1 MFRRLIAA
9 LAILAF
15 AVSYLPAGI
24 GWCAAT
30 EPMSCC
36 NGKMC
41 PMLHHHSAAAKH
53 ADCGMLNMDDAS
65 APTQNSSSTMC
76 SCPGQREIHYV
87 AAMLY
92 VLASPP
98 SQLSA
103 IAVPSPRALSS
114 AAPATPFFEIA
125 PPPPRSTPA

>member
-36 NGKMC
+36 TGKMC
-41 PMLHHHSAAAKH
+41 PMLHHHAAAAKH
-53 ADCGMLNMDDAS
+53 PDCGMPDMNDEAN
-65 APTQNSSSTMC
+65 APQNSGATMC

-87 AAMLY
+87 AAL
-92 VLASPP
+92 VFLLAAPPTLISQPPLASPKTLNSFSAQDP
-98 SQLSA
+98 SL
-103 IAVPSPRALSS
+103 
-114 AAPATPFFEIA
+114 EIA
-125 PPPPRSTPA
+125 PPPPRSIPA